1 MRWTPFSSSGGPNA
15 STERVPMK
23 YYLME
28 MDVTVDGGGH
38 LVRTNLLLLCR
49 SMCKRLTF
57 ALIWLARPQ
66 IPDGPKHGF
75 FYLGTER
82 PTMVSLVPF
91 CSVPQGR
98 IELRRPLQT
107 FY

>member
-38 LVRTNLLLLCR
+38 LVRTNLLLCR
-49 SMCKRLTF
+49 SMCKRLAFALMKYYLMEMDVTVDGGGHLVRTNLLLLCCSMCKRLAF
-57 ALIWLARPQ
+57 ALIWLARP
-66 IPDGPKHGF
+66 
-75 FYLGTER
+75 
-82 PTMVSLVPF
+82 
-91 CSVPQGR
+91 
-98 IELRRPLQT
+98 
-107 FY
+107 